1 MRSVILAVCLLLG
14 TCVCAAAD
22 ISVGIRLPGISIGIN
37 MPRYP
42 DLAVI
47 PGYPVYYAPDADSNF
62 FFYDGLYWVYADDRW
77 YASSWYN
84 GPWDVVDQDSVPY
97 FILRVPVRY
106 YRRPPVYFRGWAAEA
121 PPRWG
126 EHWGRQWEQR
136 RGGWDRW
143 DRASAPAPA
152 PLPTYQRAYAGSRY
166 PSVDQQSSLHGQ
178 NYRYQPREPVVQRE
192 YQKMPGLRAPVQ
204 APAQRPERDAR
215 GAAPPNAPRPG
226 VSLPAGGAGAQG
238 RQDLQRPYDRNA
250 AQPPREGRGA
260 PPDYGRGGGDNRYA
274 RPDRGPP
281 SREAQPQRSRGQNDE
296 KPGNAA
302 PRDKGGNGDRGE
314 RNDRGGDGGRPD
326 RDR

>member
-166 PSVDQQSSLHGQ
+166 PSLDQQSSLHGQ

-204 APAQRPERDAR
+204 
-215 GAAPPNAPRPG
+215 PP
-226 VSLPAGGAGAQG
+226 AQG

-260 PPDYGRGGGDNRYA
+260 PPD
-274 RPDRGPP
+274 RGPP
-281 SREAQPQRSRGQNDE
+281 SREAQPQRSREQNGE
-296 KPGNAA
+296 RPGNAA
-302 PRDKGGNGDRGE
+302 PRDNRGNGDRGD
-314 RNDRGGDGGRPD
+314 RNDRGGDGGRPE